1 VGYSS
6 AERFPPRRGREP
18 GGEGGD
24 EVAELVRPLDEERP
38 VERRE
43 HRRHPVEA
51 LRAQLDAE
59 LRFAAGISAIRGR
72 QFLNVRDAGGE
83 PSADLLG
90 RRLDQQGYLMPIGS
104 RG

>member
-1 VGYSS
+1 MRSGIVVGYSS

-18 GGEGGD
+18 GGEGG
-24 EVAELVRPLDEERP
+24 
-38 VERRE
+38 E